1 MAGERLNGGV
11 DADVLQALRVLG
23 RGAARTR
30 RLVEAL
36 LHEARASGLPLRRD
50 VVDLDPLTRECVAIM
65 GPDVSARDARI
76 LVDPL
81 PEVLGEAELLGGLMT
96 NLLANAL
103 KFSPRHGST
112 IRVGSER
119 GDGEWSI
126 YVESE
131 GPPIPE
137 SDRARI
143 FQPYHRGRGE
153 RRARGVGLG
162 LAICSRIAERHGGY
176 MGVTPTE
183 GEDGNRFY
191 FVLPD

>member
-1 MAGERLNGGV
+1 MR
-11 DADVLQALRVLG
+11 
-23 RGAARTR
+23 
-30 RLVEAL
+30 
-36 LHEARASGLPLRRD
+36 
-50 VVDLDPLTRECVAIM
+50 
-65 GPDVSARDARI
+65 PDVDARDAQI
-76 LVDPL
+76 LVGPL
-81 PEVLGEAELLGGLMT
+81 PEVLGEGELLGGLMT

-162 LAICSRIAERHGGY
+162 LAICSRIAERHGGR
-176 MGVTPTE
+176 MGVT
-183 GEDGNRFY
+183 GIDGDDGNRF
-191 FVLPD
+191 FVVLPD